1 MLLTP
6 EYIFAGVSHITPEL
20 LRQKGIT
27 ALALDVDN
35 TLTSHDSQE
44 LPSQVEGW
52 LEQMQKAQV
61 RMFIVSNNE
70 EERVAP
76 FAGRLGLDYVAKAA
90 KPLPFGMKRLRE
102 KFGVEKSCLA
112 LVGDQLFTDR
122 LCGALYGIPVFVVE
136 PLAPEI
142 KPFIQFKRVLER
154 PFIRRYY
161 HKGGKLL

>member
-6 EYIFAGVSHITPEL
+6 EYIFAGVGRITPEFL
-20 LRQKGIT
+20 QQKGIT

-44 LPSQVEGW
+44 LPPQVEQW
-52 LEQMQKAQV
+52 LAAMHAAGV

-76 FAGRLGLDYVAKAA
+76 FAGRLGLEYVSKAA
-90 KPLPFGMKRLRE
+90 KPLPFGMKRLQE
-102 KFGVEKSCLA
+102 KFGVEKSRLA

-122 LCGALYGIPVFVVE
+122 LCGALYGVPVFVVE